1 MRPSRLKDVLAQAAC
16 HARPLRPGA
25 RDGSFATDALAR
37 TPHGRLCGMPPRAPA
52 GDGGSVLVGADG
64 TYALLEVIGRGAYG
78 TVHKGIW
85 RERGRHVA
93 IKRVAREL
101 LSGEEEAALAAEI
114 DLFKHLKHEH
124 IVNYVEAIG
133 AADSPFLDIVM
144 EYVEGGS
151 LYSIVQKIRGS
162 NASSG
167 AALDLKHVFPE
178 RTVASFIG
186 QVTKGL
192 HYLHRQ
198 GVVHRDIKG
207 ANILVTKDSEVK
219 LADFGVSTRRGP
231 DAANAPANVDVAGT
245 PYWMAPE
252 IITLSGC
259 STVSDIW
266 SVGCTVIELLT
277 GFPPYHDLSD
287 VTALFRIV
295 TDECPPLPDDVSVE
309 CQNFLRAC
317 FTKDMNARA
326 TAEDLLMHP
335 WLRAEAATDELASG
349 SGNGGGVGG
358 VNGIDNAYGGQ
369 TSTLTGT
376 EDDDAWAVSGGASDA
391 AATVE
396 GVSASG
402 LNRFEETEEDDGFDD
417 FDFGDGDLVAGNDDE
432 MLAAEVS
439 DLSMSNDILPLR
451 SLEASE
457 VDPFHGIM
465 ADPEAERET
474 EKLRKHR
481 ELWQRVKTQVSL
493 LGGPSIAAHVAACD
507 ALVTIFGE
515 HPEQRYS
522 LVYDPGLLPI
532 LEVLE
537 SGASGSRD
545 SAVVE
550 GILRVALSLLET
562 ESDDIDPSFSISTIG
577 VDSSAIDERRRV
589 VGEGGRDVGNESYL
603 GYPRV
608 SNIRHDMCL
617 AGFLPAVI
625 EYCDCSH
632 PIQCRVLAARFIEEM
647 LRLQSTLHMFAACRG
662 FTVFVDMLEPDSDS
676 CGELPVIALNGIET
690 LLSMEK
696 QRHKRDFCR
705 RFAWCGLLERI
716 VQCMDFSVKRLDEL
730 IADSGEKVPQSA
742 AVRHH
747 SNHVV
752 KLARALQTFAARADP
767 AVKSRMSLP
776 SVIGPIIRHIVSR
789 SLPADAVQPILCCV
803 RDLSRDPLTHST
815 LQAACAIEVLVQYLS
830 GCPRTEANT
839 KARHYIISCL
849 HNLCIVS
856 PARQEIAAASGLVP
870 HLQTYIRSN
879 DINLRSLCIDIYSG
893 LACSGHPTRIQ
904 MSKHSGVNFYVEL
917 LQLLSVPGTVRK
929 WQARVLKSVAEWLE
943 DEYVA
948 EAARVES
955 LLLLPQNCDSICRSL
970 AAMRVADVEAVL
982 EPYKRIIMGSLK
994 LNVALGRSLI
1004 LVPALVSWLK
1014 LMYRSG
1020 EAAGG
1025 PRGRLLLLQIL
1036 HTHAQ
1041 VWAGPESN
1049 LAFGDI
1055 EGDAMSDLVAS
1066 LRNLLSE
1073 TILIAE
1079 EAIVVREQA
1088 SRLLAVL

>member
-1 MRPSRLKDVLAQAAC
+1 
-16 HARPLRPGA
+16 
-25 RDGSFATDALAR
+25 
-37 TPHGRLCGMPPRAPA
+37 MPPPAPA
-52 GDGGSVLVGADG
+52 GGGGGVLVGADG

-93 IKRVAREL
+93 IKRVARTL
-101 LSGEEEAALAAEI
+101 LSGDEEAALAAEI

-162 NASSG
+162 NAAAGGGG
-167 AALDLKHVFPE
+167 APELKHVFPE
-178 RTVASFIG
+178 RTVASFIA
-186 QVTKGL
+186 QVAKGL

-231 DAANAPANVDVAGT
+231 DAANAPANMDVAGT

-277 GFPPYHDLSD
+277 GFPPYHELSD

-326 TAEDLLMHP
+326 TAQDLLMHP
-335 WLRAEAATDELASG
+335 WLRAESVAGELDAAAARTSDSEGVAGVNGVEDAHGDHAGALGGMEEDDVWAVGGGTTDGAAAGEG
-349 SGNGGGVGG
+349 GGGGGV
-358 VNGIDNAYGGQ
+358 
-369 TSTLTGT
+369 
-376 EDDDAWAVSGGASDA
+376 E
-391 AATVE
+391 
-396 GVSASG
+396 G
-402 LNRFEETEEDDGFDD
+402 LNRFEEADDDDGFDD
-417 FDFGDGDLVAGNDDE
+417 FDFEDGDIELAEEDE
-432 MLAAEVS
+432 GLAAHVA
-439 DLSMSNDILPLR
+439 DLSVATAALPSR
-451 SLEASE
+451 SIEASE
-457 VDPFHGIM
+457 VDPFQGIM

-481 ELWQRVKTQVSL
+481 ELWQRVKTQASL
-493 LGGPSIAAHVAACD
+493 LGGPSIDAHVAACN
-507 ALVTIFGE
+507 ALVAIFDE

-537 SGASGSRD
+537 SGAGGSRD

-550 GILRVALSLLET
+550 AILRVALSLLQT
-562 ESDDIDPSFSISTIG
+562 EGEDVDLSVSVPSIPG
-577 VDSSAIDERRRV
+577 DSAPGEGRRV
-589 VGEGGRDVGNESYL
+589 GGGGDETYL

-632 PIQCRVLAARFIEEM
+632 PIQSRVLAARFIEEM
-647 LRLQSTLHMFAACRG
+647 LRMQSTLHMFAACRG

-716 VQCMDFSVKRLDEL
+716 VKCMDFSVNRLDEL
-730 IADSGEKVPQSA
+730 MA
-742 AVRHH
+742 ARVSEAPPSPAIVHH
-747 SNHVV
+747 SGHVV

-776 SVIGPIIRHIVSR
+776 TVIGPIIRHIVSR

-904 MSKHSGVNFYVEL
+904 LSKHSGVNFYVEL

-943 DEYVA
+943 DESDV
-948 EAARVES
+948 EAARVEGR
-955 LLLLPQNCDSICRSL
+955 LLLPQNCDSICRSL

-994 LNVALGRSLI
+994 LNRALGGSLV
-1004 LVPALVSWLK
+1004 LLPALVSWLK

-1041 VWAGPESN
+1041 VWAGSKSDVRA
-1049 LAFGDI
+1049 LSCS
-1055 EGDAMSDLVAS
+1055 EGAAMSGLVAS
-1066 LRNLLSE
+1066 LRSLLTE
-1073 TILIAE
+1073 TILIVE

-1088 SRLLAVL
+1088 SRLLAIL

>member
-1 MRPSRLKDVLAQAAC
+1 MLPRG
-16 HARPLRPGA
+16 PGA
-25 RDGSFATDALAR
+25 SAASLLSSGSSV
-37 TPHGRLCGMPPRAPA
+37 GSA
-52 GDGGSVLVGADG
+52 GGASGGGGVSGGAAVLVGAAG
-64 TYALLEVIGRGAYG
+64 TYALLEVIGKGAYG

-93 IKRVAREL
+93 IKRVARTL

-133 AADSPFLDIVM
+133 AENSPFLDIVM

-162 NASSG
+162 NA
-167 AALDLKHVFPE
+167 AAAAAEVGMPAPPELKHVFPE
-178 RTVASFIG
+178 RTVASFIA
-186 QVTKGL
+186 QVMRGL
-192 HYLHRQ
+192 DYLHKQ

-231 DAANAPANVDVAGT
+231 DAANAPANLDVAGT

-259 STVSDIW
+259 ATVSDIW

-277 GFPPYHDLSD
+277 GFPPYHELSD

-326 TAEDLLMHP
+326 TAQDLLGHP
-335 WLRAEAATDELASG
+335 WLGLDAVCKE
-349 SGNGGGVGG
+349 GGGVGEAELNG
-358 VNGIDNAYGGQ
+358 VGGDAGNANGVIGFGA
-369 TSTLTGT
+369 
-376 EDDDAWAVSGGASDA
+376 EDDDAWALNGSPDGG
-391 AATVE
+391 E
-396 GVSASG
+396 MGGGVAG
-402 LNRFEETEEDDGFDD
+402 LNRFEEADDDDGFED
-417 FDFGDGDLVAGNDDE
+417 FDFEDE
-432 MLAAEVS
+432 NLETEAEDSALAAVTMDMTMSTEV
-439 DLSMSNDILPLR
+439 LPSR
-451 SLEASE
+451 SAEASE
-457 VDPFHGIM
+457 IDPFQGIM

-474 EKLRKHR
+474 ERLRKHR
-481 ELWQRVKTQVSL
+481 ELWQRVKTQASL
-493 LGGPSIAAHVAACD
+493 LGAPSVDTHVNACN
-507 ALVTIFGE
+507 ALVLIFAE

-537 SGASGSRD
+537 SGAGGSRD
-545 SAVVE
+545 DVVVE
-550 GILRVALSLLET
+550 AILRVALSLLDT
-562 ESDDIDPSFSISTIG
+562 DG
-577 VDSSAIDERRRV
+577 VDTDLSVGVPTIPGDSAPGAGRRV
-589 VGEGGRDVGNESYL
+589 GGQDETYL

-625 EYCDCSH
+625 EYCDRSH
-632 PIQCRVLAARFIEEM
+632 PIQSRVLAARFIEEM

-676 CGELPVIALNGIET
+676 CGELPTIALNGIET

-716 VQCMDFSVKRLDEL
+716 VKCMDFSVNRLDQL
-730 IADSGEKVPQSA
+730 IAAGEDPAEPSA
-742 AVRHH
+742 AMAHH
-747 SNHVV
+747 STHVV
-752 KLARALQTFAARADP
+752 KLASALQTFAARADP

-776 SVIGPIIRHIVSR
+776 TVIGSIIRHIVSR

-839 KARHYIISCL
+839 KTRHYIISCL
-849 HNLCIVS
+849 HNMCIVS
-856 PARQEIAAASGLVP
+856 PARQEAAAASGLVP

-879 DINLRSLCIDIYSG
+879 DMNLRSLCIDIYSG

-904 MSKHSGVNFYVEL
+904 LSKHAGIDFYVEL
-917 LQLLSVPGTVRK
+917 LRLLSVPGTVRK

-943 DEYVA
+943 DESVV
-948 EAARVES
+948 EAKRVEGR
-955 LLLLPQNCDSICRSL
+955 LLLPHNSDSICRSL
-970 AAMRVADVEAVL
+970 AAMRVVDVEAVL
-982 EPYKRIIMGSLK
+982 EPYLRIIKGSQKLNSALGGSLV
-994 LNVALGRSLI
+994 LL
-1004 LVPALVSWLK
+1004 PAMVSWLK
-1014 LMYRSG
+1014 QMYRTG

-1036 HTHAQ
+1036 HAHAQ
-1041 VWAGPESN
+1041 LWAGSKSE
-1049 LAFGDI
+1049 LGAFGH
-1055 EGDAMSDLVAS
+1055 GVGHHAMSGLVAT
-1066 LRNLLSE
+1066 LRLLLTE
-1073 TILIAE
+1073 NVLVVE